1 MATDRKTSYRREMDR
16 EQTGERTGEGKDF
29 GLSGLEKAAILMI
42 SLGSEASS
50 FIYKNLEEEEIEN
63 ITKQIVCL
71 KNVTSEI
78 IDYVIDDYH
87 SMILAQQYIKSGGV
101 AFAQKILEEAIG
113 TEKALEM
120 IRKVQRL
127 MKVRGFNVL
136 KDVEPDQLLTFIQKE
151 HPQTIAFVLT
161 QLNPTQAS
169 EILANLDPDLQAD
182 VVRRFAG
189 MDRVT
194 PETVSAVE
202 RVLETRIDMISG
214 TTASVGGL
222 RSVAEVL
229 NMMGFSVSQK
239 ILGDITEQDYEL
251 ATNIKNLMFTFE
263 DIIQLDNNSI
273 QKVLKEVENKDL
285 TKALKGVADEVKD
298 KILGNISERA
308 RSLINEEMEYMGPI
322 KLSDVE
328 VAQQSVVDVINK
340 LKEDGQIVVVGGSN
354 AEQMIE

>member
-1 MATDRKTSYRREMDR
+1 MAKERKTFYNSKAEGNED
-16 EQTGERTGEGKDF
+16 GEDSKSQEFNLT
-29 GLSGLEKAAILMI
+29 GLEKAAILMI
-42 SLGSEASS
+42 SLGSEASAYV
-50 FIYKNLEEEEIEN
+50 YKNLVEEEIEN
-63 ITKQIVCL
+63 ITKQIVSL
-71 KNVTSEI
+71 KNVTSDTIEF
-78 IDYVIDDYH
+78 VLNEFH
-87 SMILAQQYIKSGGV
+87 QMIMAQQYIKSGGV
-101 AFAQKILEEAIG
+101 SYAQEVLEEAMG

-161 QLNPTQAS
+161 QLSATQAS
-169 EILANLDPDLQAD
+169 EILANLDPELQVD
-182 VVRRFAG
+182 VVRRLAD

-194 PETVSAVE
+194 PDTVSAVE

-214 TTASVGGL
+214 TVASLGGL
-222 RSVAEVL
+222 RSVAEIL
-229 NMMGFSVSQK
+229 NMLGVSTTQK

-273 QKVLKEVENKDL
+273 QKVLKEVENKEL
-285 TKALKGVADEVKD
+285 TLALKGVAEEVKN
-298 KILGNISERA
+298 KILGNMSERA
-308 RSLINEEMEYMGPI
+308 TNMILEEMEYMGPV
-322 KLSDVE
+322 KLSEVE
-328 VAQQSVVDVINK
+328 EAQQRVVDIINK

-354 AEQMIE
+354 AEEMIE